1 MSQVRAEFRFTLL
14 VVTVLGGLHGVVIS
28 LKGLV
33 SASSQG
39 FGEYLLVSIVLVL
52 YTYVITAGVIFWRE
66 PNETRPLK
74 WALAIQVPWISL
86 PGFVY
91 KFAAGFHVFTGFIA
105 EHHRDRY
112 SAGFNWSFDIGS
124 LCELR
129 LFQSAPIEIGVNVAA
144 FAALFFLNR
153 EISATSGR
161 LETESVTLSEVP
173 RERL

>member
-1 MSQVRAEFRFTLL
+1 MSQLRAGFRLTLL

-39 FGEYLLVSIVLVL
+39 FGEYLLVSILLVV
-52 YTYVITAGVIFWRE
+52 YAYVTTAGVIFWRE

-74 WALAIQVPWISL
+74 WALVIQVPWISL
-86 PGFVY
+86 PGLVY
-91 KFAAGFHVFTGFIA
+91 KFVAGLHLSIGIIA
-105 EHHRDRY
+105 KHHGDTY
-112 SAGFNWSFDIGS
+112 SAGLNWSFDIGS

-144 FAALFFLNR
+144 LAALFLLNR

-161 LETESVTLSEVP
+161 LDTESVTLSEVP